1 MYLVEINYKFKLDPS
16 RIQYIKHT
24 SPFIFHMKEGESCS
38 IPFSDNSDE
47 DYCYGHD
54 LLKLEG
60 TSEHTV
66 VNNLIMFN
74 NVKKY
79 DSGTYEL
86 HPRHKGWTGVVQIK
100 LNVECKYCTISK
112 I

>member
-24 SPFIFHMKEGESCS
+24 SPFIFNMKEGESCS
-38 IPFSDNSDE
+38 IPFSDKSDE
-47 DYCYGHD
+47 EYCYGHD

-66 VNNLIMFN
+66 VDKLIMFN
-74 NVKKY
+74 NVRKY

-86 HPRHKGWTGVVQIK
+86 HPRHKGWSGVVQIK
-100 LNVECKYCTISK
+100 LNVECKYCMISK
-112 I
+112 V